1 MTTLNMR
8 WPTVMKPLAMPSRY
22 KGAWGGRGGG
32 KSHCFAEMV
41 LLRCLERTTRAVCI
55 REVQDSIKDSVKQLI
70 TDKINKLGLGAYFD
84 ITLSEVRSKKNDSLI
99 IFKGMQ
105 EYNADNI
112 KSLEGYDIAW
122 VEEAQTLSQRSLTML
137 RPTIRNPG
145 SEIWFSWNPR
155 SKYDPVDEFFRGAK
169 KHPDAVCIRVGWQD
183 NPFFPEELK
192 KEKDFDYDKDPLQA
206 EHVWGGGYEIIAQG
220 AYYAKLM
227 HQAEMDGRIRDV
239 PWIPGVDVYTFW
251 DLGIGDPTAIW
262 FAQQKD
268 GWVHLI
274 DYVEHT
280 GEGAEFY
287 AKLVKE
293 KPYVYGGHV
302 LPHDAGSADWSTG
315 RTRVQ
320 TLAGLGINARVLE
333 REAVV
338 DDGIAAVRSL
348 IPRCIFDAKKCER
361 GIEALRHYRA
371 EYDEKVLTLK
381 NRPLHDWTSHGSD
394 AFRYLARGLPDQ
406 TFIQKPADRYARR
419 RTTGGSAW
427 ANL

>member
-1 MTTLNMR
+1 MASLDMQVPR
-8 WPTVMKPLAMPSRY
+8 ALQPLMAPGRY
-22 KGAWGGRGGG
+22 KGAYGGRGGA
-32 KSHCFAEMV
+32 KSHFFAEQI
-41 LLRCLERTTRAVCI
+41 LLRCIQKTTRAACI
-55 REVQDSIKDSVKQLI
+55 REVQDSIKHSVKQLL
-70 TDKINKLGLGAYFD
+70 TDKIKKFGLEAYFED
-84 ITLSEVRSKKNDSLI
+84 QTAEIKGKKNDSLI

-122 VEEAQTLSQRSLTML
+122 VEEAQTLSNRSLTML

-145 SEIWFSWNPR
+145 SELWFSWNPR
-155 SKYDPVDEFFRGAK
+155 SKFDPVDEFFRGEK
-169 KHPDAVCIRVGWQD
+169 RHPEAVCVRVGWQD
-183 NPFFPEELK
+183 NPWFPAELK
-192 KEKDFDYDKDPLQA
+192 KEKDFDYEKDPLQA

-239 PWIPGVDVYTFW
+239 PWTPGVPVLTFW

-274 DYVEHT
+274 DYIENT
-280 GEGAEFY
+280 GEGAEYY
-287 AKLVKE
+287 AKQLKE

-302 LPHDAGSADWSTG
+302 LPHDAGNSDWSTG

-320 TLAGLGINARVLE
+320 TLSALGINARVLE

-348 IPRCIFDAKKCER
+348 LPRCVFDAKRCER

-371 EYDEKVLTLK
+371 EYDEKILTLK
-381 NRPLHDWTSHGSD
+381 NRPLHDWTSHGAD

-406 TFIQKPADRYARR
+406 SFITKPADRYARR
-419 RTTGGSAW
+419 RTNSGNAW
-427 ANL
+427 ARL

>member
-1 MTTLNMR
+1 
-8 WPTVMKPLAMPSRY
+8 
-22 KGAWGGRGGG
+22 
-32 KSHCFAEMV
+32 
-41 LLRCLERTTRAVCI
+41 
-55 REVQDSIKDSVKQLI
+55 
-70 TDKINKLGLGAYFD
+70 
-84 ITLSEVRSKKNDSLI
+84 
-99 IFKGMQ
+99 
-105 EYNADNI
+105 
-112 KSLEGYDIAW
+112 
-122 VEEAQTLSQRSLTML
+122 
-137 RPTIRNPG
+137 
-145 SEIWFSWNPR
+145 
-155 SKYDPVDEFFRGAK
+155 VDEFFRGPK
-169 KHPDAVCIRVGWQD
+169 KHPEAVCVKVGWAD
-183 NPFFPEELK
+183 NPWFPEELK
-192 KEKDFDYDKDPLQA
+192 KEKDFDYDKDPLAA

-239 PWIPGVDVYTFW
+239 PWMPGVPVMTFW

-274 DYVEHT
+274 DYVENS
-280 GEGAEFY
+280 GEGAEY
-287 AKLVKE
+287 YVKQLKE
-293 KPYVYGGHV
+293 KPYVYGEHV
-302 LPHDAGSADWSTG
+302 LPHDAGNSDWSTG

-348 IPRCIFDAKKCER
+348 LPRCIFDAKHCER

-381 NRPLHDWTSHGSD
+381 NRPLHDWTSHGAD

-406 TFIQKPADRYARR
+406 SFIEKPKDRYSRR
-419 RTTGGSAW
+419 RASGGSAW